1 MSGKDMTIGEL
12 LQRIDENDF
21 DVTFSG
27 GDPLFQAESL
37 ALLAK
42 EIRKRG
48 KTIWCY
54 TGYLFETVQNDKR
67 LSALLPF
74 IDVMVDGPFIE
85 SQRDIELLFRG
96 SSNQRLINV
105 SETLASGRI
114 VLWEPEF

>member
-1 MSGKDMTIGEL
+1 MTIGEL
-12 LQRIDENDF
+12 LQRIEENDF

-27 GDPLFQAESL
+27 GDPLFQAEPL
-37 ALLAK
+37 ALLAR
-42 EIRKRG
+42 EIRKRD
-48 KTIWCY
+48 KKIWCY

-74 IDVMVDGPFIE
+74 IDVMVDGSFAE

-105 SETLASGRI
+105 AETLASGHI
-114 VLWEPEF
+114 VLWKSDF